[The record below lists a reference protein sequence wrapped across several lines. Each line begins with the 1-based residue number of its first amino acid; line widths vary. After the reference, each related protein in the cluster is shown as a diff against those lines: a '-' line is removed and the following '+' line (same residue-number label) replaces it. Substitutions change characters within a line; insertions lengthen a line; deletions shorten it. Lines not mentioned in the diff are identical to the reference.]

1 MSAYRGTFADVN
13 ELDAFLI
20 HVRLNRNTMTRS
32 ESWIFINDLVR
43 YFLKNLDFESIES
56 VWPQEGNGMFDHD
69 GKSKSNL
76 ISQT

>member
-1 MSAYRGTFADVN
+1 M
-13 ELDAFLI
+13 
-20 HVRLNRNTMTRS
+20 NTMMR
-32 ESWIFINDLVR
+32 WIFINYLVR